1 MRVCVI
7 GSSVNPV
14 PTAVPWS
21 GIELMVTC
29 LVKGL
34 VELGHDVALVSVEG
48 SLWKNWDAIDLI
60 EVKVTGPDIE
70 KSFFDGYKGKIADF
84 DCVIDNSN
92 GKMARLANPRTIN
105 VSHWL
110 QDPGAMGFKNVVC
123 ISEAHRKW
131 TLEQY
136 RLRGVQG
143 SVMVVYNGIDP
154 SMYPFR
160 EDKGDE
166 FLFLSVMGEYKGA
179 DTVLDLAKRHPEYRF
194 GFAGRTTAFSETVKR
209 EAGVRSNISYYGEV
223 AHERKKELMGR
234 ARALLQLPKK
244 YDPSARFPFM
254 DIFPMTII
262 EANLCGTPV
271 IGLAIDGVPE
281 MIRQNINGILCGDLE
296 CVERAIEGLSDGT
309 IYIPPKSCRA
319 YAEEKFSHIRMASDY
334 ARLCHLVASGRSW

>member
-1 MRVCVI
+1 VI

-48 SLWKNWDAIDLI
+48 SLWRGWDAIDLI
-60 EVKVTGPDIE
+60 EVKVAGPDIE
-70 KSFFDGYKGKIADF
+70 RSFFEGYRDKIKDF

-110 QDPGAMGFKNVVC
+110 QDPAAMGFRNVVC
-123 ISEAHRKW
+123 ISEAHKRW

-136 RLRGVQG
+136 RLRSVQG

-160 EDKGDE
+160 EEKGDE

-179 DTVLDLAKRHPEYRF
+179 DTVLELAKRHPEHRF
-194 GFAGRTTAFSETVKR
+194 GFAGRATSFSEVIKK
-209 EAGVRSNISYYGEV
+209 EAETRRNISYYGEV
-223 AHERKKELMGR
+223 PHDKKKELMGR
-234 ARALLQLPKK
+234 ARALLQLPKG
-244 YDPSARFPFM
+244 YDPSAKFPFM
-254 DIFPMTII
+254 DIFPMTVI

-271 IGLAIDGVPE
+271 VGLARDGVPE
-281 MIRQNINGILCGDLE
+281 MIRQNVNGILCDNIE

-309 IYIPPKSCRA
+309 ICIPPKSCRA
-319 YAEEKFSHIRMASDY
+319 YAEERFSHIRMASDY
-334 ARLCHLVASGRSW
+334 AKLCSKVISGKSW